1 MKTEMT
7 HQITEIHTPLTADV
21 CRRLRAGDLV
31 ALSGEV
37 FTGRDVAHR
46 RLYEAA
52 QRGETL
58 PVNLDGAG
66 MFYAAPTP
74 TPPGRVIGSVGPT
87 TSGRMDAYTPKLL
100 EMGLRGMIGK
110 GRRSPVVREAIARCG
125 AVYFGAMG
133 GVAAHLSQWVR
144 EAEVIAYE
152 DLGTEAMMRLVVER
166 FPLVVLIDAEG
177 GDFYEEILNRRR
189 NQKQE
194 LKTGIKN
201 RNKNIDTPG

>member
-1 MKTEMT
+1 MKLEST
-7 HQITEIHTPLTADV
+7 HRITEIHTPLTVDV

-46 RLYEAA
+46 YLYEAA
-52 QRGETL
+52 QRGGTL
-58 PVNLDGAG
+58 PVTLDGAV

-110 GRRSPVVREAIARCG
+110 GRRSPEVREAIKKYG

-144 EAEVIAYE
+144 EAGVIAYE

-177 GDFYEEILNRRR
+177 GDFYEEIMSRRGG
-189 NQKQE
+189 QKQE
-194 LKTGIKN
+194 EKQEQKY
-201 RNKNIDTPG
+201 

>member
-1 MKTEMT
+1 LIVKPEMT

-21 CRRLRAGDLV
+21 CRRLHAGDLV

-46 RLYEAA
+46 RLFEAA
-52 QRGETL
+52 HRCEVL
-58 PVNLDGAG
+58 PVNLDGAV

-110 GRRSPVVREAIARCG
+110 GGRTPEVRDAIRKHG

-133 GVAAHLSQWVR
+133 GVAAHLAQWVR
-144 EAEVIAYE
+144 EAGVIAYE

-177 GDFYEEILNRRR
+177 RDFYEERMSRR
-189 NQKQE
+189 
-194 LKTGIKN
+194 GS
-201 RNKNIDTPG
+201 